1 MHKRSSFTLPNAL
14 EHATMV
20 SEMMPSS
27 LIQIDR
33 NTAARARC
41 VSASL
46 CLLSL
51 VVLVIVVVTGITPVM
66 RSG

>member
-1 MHKRSSFTLPNAL
+1 ML
-14 EHATMV
+14 

-33 NTAARARC
+33 NTVARARR
-41 VSASL
+41 VSTSL

-51 VVLVIVVVTGITPVM
+51 LVVVIVVVTGITPVM